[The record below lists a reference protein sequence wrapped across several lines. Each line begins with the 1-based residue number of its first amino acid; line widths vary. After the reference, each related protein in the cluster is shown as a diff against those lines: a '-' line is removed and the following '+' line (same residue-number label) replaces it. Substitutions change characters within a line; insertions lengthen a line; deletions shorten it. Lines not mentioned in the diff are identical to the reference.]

1 MPKALANRLMH
12 FDVEGNF
19 DAWKAWAIEH
29 GIHPFVTGFLSFKQ
43 NYLMGFDPSSDDL
56 AFPTPRAWEMVSN
69 VLNFG
74 SGDMNS
80 AYPFIAGLIGTGVA
94 IEMRTWIRVYSE
106 LPNIEDIFNGVCRTV
121 PKNTD
126 ALYALTSSMTA
137 YAREHKD
144 DMKKIVNSIRYADL
158 LPADYSAMLL
168 KDYTYIEKGYK
179 EKLMKIPEFMRWLTS
194 KGKLLN
200 GNI

>member
-1 MPKALANRLMH
+1 MA
-12 FDVEGNF
+12 
-19 DAWKAWAIEH
+19 
-29 GIHPFVTGFLSFKQ
+29 
-43 NYLMGFDPSSDDL
+43 
-56 AFPTPRAWEMVSN
+56 
-69 VLNFG
+69 
-74 SGDMNS
+74 S

-106 LPNIEDIFNGVCRTV
+106 LPSIEDIFNGVCRTI

-126 ALYALTSSMTA
+126 TLYALTSSMTA